1 MATKKP
7 NTGITDATKMELIA
21 LKSTNPYWQSSCI
34 RDEPFAKAMRQS
46 SLEVINGKKEI
57 IIALLLVY
65 FVFAITTAAK
75 HCLRQSSDRAH
86 KIMSI
91 KYQMIQE
98 DIIKRNYFFLLF
110 IIISHQIVPTLPS
123 IILSFMFTGVTL
135 ILFFLSVFIQDEV
148 TLLKLRLGT
157 FCVQILITILHT
169 IINVLVDDWCY
180 HFYYSSVFS
189 QKIVM

>member
-75 HCLRQSSDRAH
+75 HCLR
-86 KIMSI
+86 
-91 KYQMIQE
+91 
-98 DIIKRNYFFLLF
+98 
-110 IIISHQIVPTLPS
+110 
-123 IILSFMFTGVTL
+123 
-135 ILFFLSVFIQDEV
+135 
-148 TLLKLRLGT
+148 
-157 FCVQILITILHT
+157 
-169 IINVLVDDWCY
+169 
-180 HFYYSSVFS
+180 
-189 QKIVM
+189 